1 MSWLH
6 GCVGRIAVPLL
17 VTLLATA
24 ACAPRATAS
33 PTPVPVKTDRVAI
46 VETEPSEQWGY
57 APAVI
62 EIAVGAMASWH
73 NGGTQFH
80 TVTSDS
86 PGRPFDLGLDPG
98 KDATFTFA
106 QAGTFAYH
114 CGVHP
119 QMKGTVVVR

>member
-1 MSWLH
+1 M
-6 GCVGRIAVPLL
+6 V
-17 VTLLATA
+17 A
-24 ACAPRATAS
+24 ASCAPAPA
-33 PTPVPVKTDRVAI
+33 PVLTDRVAV
-46 VETEPSEQWGY
+46 VEPPNAPERWSY
-57 APAVI
+57 APDLIQV
-62 EIAVGAMASWH
+62 ASGSTVTWH

-98 KDATFTFA
+98 KDAAFTFT

-119 QMKGTVVVR
+119 QMKGTVIVR

>member
-1 MSWLH
+1 MSTLR
-6 GCVGRIAVPLL
+6 GCLRPSLGGL
-17 VTLLATA
+17 LLAA
-24 ACAPRATAS
+24 ALTVTGCAPS
-33 PTPVPVKTDRVAI
+33 PAAMATDRVAV
-46 VETEPSEQWGY
+46 VEPEN
-57 APAVI
+57 APDRWTYGPNRIEVEAGTAVT
-62 EIAVGAMASWH
+62 WH

-98 KDATFTFA
+98 KDAAFTFR
-106 QAGTFAYH
+106 QSGTFPYH

>member
-1 MSWLH
+1 MKDH
-6 GCVGRIAVPLL
+6 GGCLAARVALALVAVMP
-17 VTLLATA
+17 AS
-24 ACAPRATAS
+24 CAPGAA
-33 PTPVPVKTDRVAI
+33 PTPAPIRTDRVMV
-46 VETEPSEQWGY
+46 VETGAQDQWGY
-57 APAVI
+57 SPSVI
-62 EIAVGAMASWH
+62 EVAIGTSVTWH
-73 NGGTQFH
+73 NGGAQFH

-98 KDATFTFA
+98 KDASFTFS

>member
-1 MSWLH
+1 MSRRH
-6 GCVGRIAVPLL
+6 GCVPARAALVLAVAL
-17 VTLLATA
+17 VLG
-24 ACAPRATAS
+24 ACAS
-33 PTPVPVKTDRVAI
+33 PTPVRTDRVAV
-46 VETEPSEQWGY
+46 VEPANAPDRWGY
-57 APAVI
+57 SPELI
-62 EIAVGAMASWH
+62 EVAVGTAVVWH

-98 KDATFTFA
+98 RDATFTFG

-119 QMKGTVVVR
+119 QMKGTVIVR